1 MCKSNDKRVMYVVFK
16 RTWSVFLESWQTD
29 NFSIIIW
36 KWYKVSANEAKLTG
50 LWTIQHVLISKCSFG
65 PEKLTGF
72 WRNGPRHRSISFFS
86 WITKSQH
93 YCTMHCWQSQAI
105 SRILN
110 LKKKKSIKRF
120 SFRFHD
126 NSDVIVTLI
135 ITNFHLY
142 LIQLWCS
149 FLQIFV
155 DGDVVNA

>member
-1 MCKSNDKRVMYVVFK
+1 M
-16 RTWSVFLESWQTD
+16 
-29 NFSIIIW
+29 
-36 KWYKVSANEAKLTG
+36 
-50 LWTIQHVLISKCSFG
+50 LISKFAFG

-72 WRNGPRHRSISFFS
+72 WRNGPRHRSIPFFS
-86 WITKSQH
+86 WMTKSQH

-105 SRILN
+105 SRIL
-110 LKKKKSIKRF
+110 KKKKKTIKRF

-155 DGDVVNA
+155 DGDVVNAQTWEILPLKNPIEPPYGLDTFVQTKGGTHKNYPVQLKHQVPIMYQ

>member
-1 MCKSNDKRVMYVVFK
+1 M
-16 RTWSVFLESWQTD
+16 
-29 NFSIIIW
+29 
-36 KWYKVSANEAKLTG
+36 
-50 LWTIQHVLISKCSFG
+50 LISKFAFG

-72 WRNGPRHRSISFFS
+72 WRKGAPPPKYFIFFVDNKKLTLLYNSFL
-86 WITKSQH
+86 
-93 YCTMHCWQSQAI
+93 AI
-105 SRILN
+105 SSDLEN
-110 LKKKKSIKRF
+110 LKLKKKSIKRF

-155 DGDVVNA
+155 DGDVVNAQTWEILPLKNPIEPPYGLDTFVQTKGGTHKNYPVQLKHQVPIMYQ